1 MKGRLI
7 LVSAIA
13 LSSVT
18 GSAALAAGMAEQAP
32 GMTEAQLAQAATLSF
47 DQARQVVTKELPGKL
62 LALGLNDENGAPVY
76 EATVLGADGK
86 ASIVKVDAATG
97 AVLGKG
103 LAANFGDEADNGQAV
118 ENGQA
123 GEPGGE
129 AAD

>member
-18 GSAALAAGMAEQAP
+18 GGAALAANTAEQAP
-32 GMTEAQLAQAATLSF
+32 RSTEAQLAQAATLGF
-47 DQARQVVTKELPGKL
+47 DQARQAVTKELPGRL

-86 ASIVKVDAATG
+86 ASIVKIDAATG

-103 LAANFGDEADNGQAV
+103 LAANFGDEADNGQVA
-118 ENGQA
+118 EIGQA
-123 GEPGGE
+123 GETGGE
-129 AAD
+129 TAD